1 MIIKYEL
8 EQFAKEI
15 ESKVN
20 SLQGKARENALE
32 KLAVLNRVNIEF
44 MEYEKLLRTM
54 AIQHNE
60 MKTATM
66 KMALEL
72 RDLKSEVKHLK
83 ENING

>member
-8 EQFAKEI
+8 EQFCKDI
-15 ESKVN
+15 ESKLD

-54 AIQHNE
+54 ALQHNE